1 MKIKEGEVFAI
12 RTKIGFGFFQY
23 VTTSDLGVELIRV
36 LEPIK
41 EANEVSQDEVNLKE
55 RYSVHFVVK
64 AALRKKLIERIGMFT
79 IPSHYQIPSKAR
91 TEHKVKGDF
100 LGWHIVD
107 QKTLKRESKKEL
119 DVEDILLSPH
129 GHPNDTLLIEWL
141 ESD

>member
-107 QKTLKRESKKEL
+107 QKTLKRECFPL
-119 DVEDILLSPH
+119 TDIPTIH
-129 GHPNDTLLIEWL
+129 F
-141 ESD
+141 